1 MTMRRT
7 CGALAAML
15 IASSAFAEVAFADT
29 MTMWVR
35 ASGTNAAAHLVNL
48 WNATHGDKIELT
60 TIPDNQMV
68 TKLATGVQA
77 GEVPDLVSF
86 DLIYMPDFM
95 KAGFL
100 TDLTAELKANPDYAS
115 VAKAYK
121 DIAAYEGKI
130 YGAGFTPDVSILVW
144 NKDLFKK
151 AGLDPDKPPRTI
163 GEIHADAKKIRAL
176 GGDIYGFYFSGACP
190 GCNIFTASPMMVA
203 AGSKMLP
210 ANGADTALTGE
221 GVKDV
226 LEAYKEMWSE
236 GLVPKSA
243 QTDNGANF
251 TAEFKTGKIGIQ
263 GTGGFLLSEL
273 KKDVPNLNFGVTFL
287 PGAKEGEVS
296 SFVGGDVVAIP
307 KGSKH
312 EALARQFIAWE
323 LTDEAQLEGLA
334 KNNIVP
340 SRPALANNKYFAAD
354 PRVVVTAKA
363 IGIGYVPWV
372 YHFADM
378 VNSDSSPWINM
389 FQRAIFDGDVDGAIK
404 EGREKMKEI
413 AGE

>member
-1 MTMRRT
+1 MIKRRT
-7 CGALAAML
+7 CGGLAAML
-15 IASSAFAEVAFADT
+15 IASSAFATAAFADT

-35 ASGTNAAAHLVNL
+35 ASGTDAAAHLVNL

-100 TDLTAELKANPDYAS
+100 TDLTADLKANPNYAS
-115 VAKAYK
+115 VAQAYK
-121 DIAAYEGKI
+121 DIATYEGKI
-130 YGAGFTPDVSILVW
+130 YGAGFTPDVSILIW

-163 GEIHADAKKIRAL
+163 NEIHEDAKKIRAL
-176 GGDIYGFYFSGACP
+176 GPDTYGFYFSGACP
-190 GCNIFTASPMMVA
+190 GCNIFTTSPMMVA
-203 AGSKMLP
+203 AGSKILP
-210 ANGADTALTGE
+210 ANGDAPALTGD
-221 GVKDV
+221 GVKEV
-226 LEAYKEMWSE
+226 LETF
-236 GLVPKSA
+236 KS
-243 QTDNGANF
+243 
-251 TAEFKTGKIGIQ
+251 GKVGIQ
-263 GTGGFLLSEL
+263 GSGGFIISDL
-273 KKDVPNLNFGVTFL
+273 KHDAPNLNFGVTFL
-287 PGAKEGEVS
+287 PGEKEGQVS

-312 EALARQFIAWE
+312 EALAKQFIAWE

-334 KNNIVP
+334 KNNILP
-340 SRPALANNKYFAAD
+340 SRPALADNKYFAAD
-354 PRVVVTAKA
+354 PRIVTTAKA
-363 IGIGYVPWV
+363 LGVGYVPWV

-389 FQRAIFDGDVDGAIK
+389 IERAVFDGDVDGAIK
-404 EGREKMKEI
+404 EGREKMKAI
-413 AGE
+413 AGQ

>member
-1 MTMRRT
+1 MFKRLAF
-7 CGALAAML
+7 CALA
-15 IASSAFAEVAFADT
+15 SALAGPVFAAPALADT

-35 ASGTNAAAHLVNL
+35 ASGANAAAHLVDL
-48 WNATHGDKIELT
+48 WNSTHPDKIELT
-60 TIPDNQMV
+60 TIPDNEMV

-100 TDLTAELKANPDYAS
+100 VDLTADLKANPNYAS
-115 VAKAYK
+115 VAQAYK
-121 DIAAYEGKI
+121 DIATYEGKL

-151 AGLDPDKPPRTI
+151 AGLDPEKPPRTI
-163 GEIHADAKKIRAL
+163 SEIHEDAKKIRAL
-176 GGDIYGFYFSGACP
+176 GAEIYGFYFSGACP
-190 GCNIFTASPMMVA
+190 GCNIFTTSPMMVA
-203 AGSKMLP
+203 AGSKILP
-210 ANGADTALTGE
+210 ANGADDALTGD
-221 GVKDV
+221 GVRQV
-226 LEAYKEMWSE
+226 LETFKEMWSE

-243 QTDNGANF
+243 QADNGANF
-251 TAEFKTGKIGIQ
+251 TAMFKTGKIGIQ

-273 KKDVPNLNFGVTFL
+273 KHDVPDLNFGVTFL
-287 PGAKEGEVS
+287 PGVQEGQVS

-307 KGSKH
+307 VGSKH
-312 EALARQFIAWE
+312 VPLAKQFIAWE
-323 LTDEAQLEGLA
+323 LTDEAQLDGLA
-334 KNNIVP
+334 KNNILP
-340 SRPALANNKYFAAD
+340 SRPALADNKYFAAD

-363 IGIGYVPWV
+363 LGVGYVPWV

-389 FQRAIFDGDVDGAIK
+389 LQRAIFDGDVDGAIK
-404 EGREKMKEI
+404 EGREKMKAI
-413 AGE
+413 AAE